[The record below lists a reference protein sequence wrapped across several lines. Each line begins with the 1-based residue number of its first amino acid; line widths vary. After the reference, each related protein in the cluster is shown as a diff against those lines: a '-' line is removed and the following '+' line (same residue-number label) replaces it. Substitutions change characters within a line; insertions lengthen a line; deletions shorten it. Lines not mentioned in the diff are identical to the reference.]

1 MFRITPLFS
10 LVSVVALLS
19 AIGCQPSG
27 TSPVAPAQRTQ
38 SQASDGQPGASES
51 AAGQVTVEI
60 KSWAEVQQMVAGLR
74 GQVVVVDVWST
85 WCVPCTVKFP
95 EFVTLHESHPTGL
108 TCISVAANYSGL
120 ADEPPESF
128 RDEVLEF
135 LRSQNAT
142 FPNVI
147 SSTPDEELYATIG
160 ADAVPIVLVYGRDG
174 ELRKTFTSDHDQYG
188 EEGFTYA
195 DHIVPLVEELLAA
208 GTDGGD

>member
-1 MFRITPLFS
+1 

-19 AIGCQPSG
+19 VIGCQPSG
-27 TSPVAPAQRTQ
+27 TSPVAPTQRTQ
-38 SQASDGQPGASES
+38 DKITVDQPDGSES
-51 AAGQVTVEI
+51 AADQVTVEI
-60 KSWAEVQQMVAGLR
+60 KSWAEVQQMVASLR

-95 EFVTLHESHPTGL
+95 EFVKLHESYPTGL

-128 RDEVLEF
+128 RDDVLEF

-142 FPNVI
+142 FTNVI
-147 SSTPDEELYATIG
+147 SSTPDEQLYATIG

-174 ELRKTFTSDHDQYG
+174 ELKETFTNDYGKYG
-188 EEGFTYA
+188 EKGFTYA
-195 DHIVPLVEELLAA
+195 DHIVPLVEQLLAA
-208 GTDGGD
+208 GTDG

>member
-1 MFRITPLFS
+1 MSKIHSLFRLA
-10 LVSVVALLS
+10 SVVVLLS
-19 AIGCQPSG
+19 VIGCRPSED
-27 TSPVAPAQRTQ
+27 SPVVPTQ
-38 SQASDGQPGASES
+38 STQDQASVDQPGASEP

-60 KSWAEVQQMVAGLR
+60 KSWAEVQQMVASLQ

-95 EFVTLHESHPTGL
+95 EFVKLHESYPTGL

-128 RDEVLEF
+128 RDEVLDF

-147 SSTPDEELYATIG
+147 SSTPDEQLYATIG
-160 ADAVPIVLVYGRDG
+160 ADAVPIVLVYGPDG
-174 ELRKTFTSDHDQYG
+174 ELKKTFTSDHSQYG

-195 DHIVPLVEELLAA
+195 DHIVPLVEQLLAA
-208 GTDGGD
+208 GTDG

>member
-1 MFRITPLFS
+1 MFRIHPSFS

-27 TSPVAPAQRTQ
+27 TSPVAPTQ
-38 SQASDGQPGASES
+38 GTQDQASVDQPEEAESGAD
-51 AAGQVTVEI
+51 QVTVEI
-60 KSWAEVQQMVAGLR
+60 KSWEEVQQMVTSLR

-95 EFVTLHESHPTGL
+95 EFVKLHESHPTGL

-142 FPNVI
+142 FANVI
-147 SSTPDEELYATIG
+147 CSTPDEQLYKTIG
-160 ADAVPIVLVYGRDG
+160 ADAVPIVLVYGPNG
-174 ELRKTFTSDHDQYG
+174 ELKDTFTNDHDQYG

-195 DHIVPLVEELLAA
+195 DHIVPLVEQLLAA
-208 GTDGGD
+208 GTDG